1 MPAVV
6 AGGVTQDDIPHTI
19 TQKSCVYASNGVGT
33 KSGSYVAMP
42 DMAITVTPDIDC
54 GAIVLFTGRAEQ
66 YGDLQERLTMGIA
79 LYLDGAMVAETILSP
94 YAKLVYDPELGMYV
108 PYVAAENALLFY
120 GVPSLPAG
128 QHTFQMYYQ
137 GAREFIGATGMYIR
151 ERLLQVTL
159 FYR

>member
-19 TQKSCVYASNGVGT
+19 TQKACVYRDNGVGT

-54 GAIVLFTGRAEQ
+54 GAIVMFTARAEQ
-66 YGDLQERLTMGIA
+66 YGDLQQRLTMGIA
-79 LYLDGAMVAETILSP
+79 LYLDGVMIAETILSP
-94 YAKLVYDPELGMYV
+94 YAELVYDPEIGMYV
-108 PYVAAENALLFY
+108 PYVAAENALLIT
-120 GVPSLPAG
+120 GVPNLPAG
-128 QHTFQMYYQ
+128 SHTFQMYYQ